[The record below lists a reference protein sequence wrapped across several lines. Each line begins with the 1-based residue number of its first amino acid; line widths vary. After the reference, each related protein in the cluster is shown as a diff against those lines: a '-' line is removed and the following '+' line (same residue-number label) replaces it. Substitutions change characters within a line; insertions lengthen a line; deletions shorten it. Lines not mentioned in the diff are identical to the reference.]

1 MGNVI
6 NKDNDT
12 INWNNVKTDKFS
24 EGNGTLFLSDDSKL
38 LASRLVLNIPDVVA
52 SESDHLDIE
61 KIFNKYQVIPEI
73 QKNGSELSDTSPF
86 ISSEMYKYL
95 MNKNQLNEVKVG
107 GGLKQNGGAVEED
120 SSTSSTS
127 SSEDVGS
134 KGKHHDNK
142 ASKKHKKEVH
152 KKHHEES
159 EDSGKS
165 EESGE
170 HREDEEHE
178 EDSDLESSGGASDNL
193 SYISS
198 SAHEGEASEN
208 SSNSNEESQENSNES
223 TSASNSSQS
232 VSNGNNEIP
241 PSSINTSDINMISE
255 SS

>member
-12 INWNNVKTDKFS
+12 INWNNVKTDKIS
-24 EGNGTLFLSDDSKL
+24 ESTGPLFLSDDSKL
-38 LASRLVLNIPDVVA
+38 LASKLVLNIPDVEP
-52 SESDHLDIE
+52 SESEHLDIE
-61 KIFNKYQVIPEI
+61 KIFNKYQVVPEI

-95 MNKNQLNEVKVG
+95 MNKNQLNDVKVG
-107 GGLKQNGGAVEED
+107 GQLKQNGGAIDED

-127 SSEDVGS
+127 SSEEIGS
-134 KGKHHDNK
+134 KGKHNDK
-142 ASKKHKKEVH
+142 ASKKHKKETH
-152 KKHHEES
+152 KKQNNETKESEES
-159 EDSGKS
+159 E
-165 EESGE
+165 ENEV
-170 HREDEEHE
+170 

-193 SYISS
+193 SYVSS

-208 SSNSNEESQENSNES
+208 SSNSQEESKENSNES
-223 TSASNSSQS
+223 TSESKSTQS

>member
-12 INWNNVKTDKFS
+12 INWNNVKTDKNS
-24 EGNGTLFLSDDSKL
+24 ESTGPLFLSDDSKL
-38 LASRLVLNIPDVVA
+38 LASKLVLNIPDVEP
-52 SESDHLDIE
+52 SESEHLDIE
-61 KIFNKYQVIPEI
+61 KIFNKYQVVPEI
-73 QKNGSELSDTSPF
+73 QKNESELSDTSPF

-95 MNKNQLNEVKVG
+95 MNKNQLNDVKVG
-107 GGLKQNGGAVEED
+107 GQLKQNGGAIDED

-127 SSEDVGS
+127 SSEEIGS
-134 KGKHHDNK
+134 KGKHNDK
-142 ASKKHKKEVH
+142 ASKKHKKETH
-152 KKHHEES
+152 KKQNNETKESEES
-159 EDSGKS
+159 EV
-165 EESGE
+165 
-170 HREDEEHE
+170 

-193 SYISS
+193 SYVSS

-208 SSNSNEESQENSNES
+208 SSNSQEESKENSNES
-223 TSASNSSQS
+223 TSESKSTQS

>member
-12 INWNNVKTDKFS
+12 INWNNVKTENIS
-24 EGNGTLFLSDDSKL
+24 ESNGKLFLSDDSKL
-38 LASRLVLNIPDVVA
+38 LASKLVLNIPDVNL

-61 KIFNKYQVIPEI
+61 KIFNKYQVVPSI

-95 MNKNQLNEVKVG
+95 MNKNQLNGEIKQSG
-107 GGLKQNGGAVEED
+107 GGIEED

-127 SSEDVGS
+127 SSEGMS
-134 KGKHHDNK
+134 AKAKPNNK
-142 ASKKHKKEVH
+142 KENKKQKKESHKKQNESSESYEVP
-152 KKHHEES
+152 EE
-159 EDSGKS
+159 
-165 EESGE
+165 
-170 HREDEEHE
+170 HDEEEHNE
-178 EDSDLESSGGASDNL
+178 NSDLESSGGASDNL

-208 SSNSNEESQENSNES
+208 SSNSQASENSNES
-223 TSASNSSQS
+223 TSESNSTQS
-232 VSNGNNEIP
+232 VSNGNNQSP